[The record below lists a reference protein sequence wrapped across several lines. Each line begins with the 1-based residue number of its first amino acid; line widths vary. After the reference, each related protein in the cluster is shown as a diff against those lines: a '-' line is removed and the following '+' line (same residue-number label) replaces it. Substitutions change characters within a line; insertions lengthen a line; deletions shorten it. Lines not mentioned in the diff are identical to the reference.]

1 MSRWSRLWS
10 GDECRVMGQRP
21 PSPPDPPP
29 APPPLRAAP
38 AANTGPLWLALLVLL
53 INFAA
58 ALGHGHGAVCDLD
71 ACTRAYDESL
81 ESRGLAG
88 PEGSAA
94 YCGVLYDFGICM
106 HNIRRACRGN
116 LNYHTSNTMLIHL
129 KTIFECAKRLQQ
141 ETGSA
146 TGVPRKHGRPPLPP
160 STPRPDRPST
170 MAPPEAAQAGPE
182 CSYRGSRNLRHC
194 GLFGDPHLKTF
205 KGNMQTC
212 RVQGAWPLVDN
223 PYLAVQVT
231 NEPVLF
237 GSQAT
242 ATTKVTVLV
251 KGSATPC
258 LNQTKTYEATADA
271 PLPDTFIDGT
281 NKSGPGE
288 AVTIRYQDTAF
299 GSLVEIRIRYI
310 ETTVIVR
317 KVGRYLAFSTSM
329 PDELVSWHSG
339 QGDDQGTDGV
349 QLCVQGCPLSEIMDL
364 DSDRG
369 HVLSWAD
376 ALAKCVAKTSSS
388 PPSTSTM
395 AAADSNE
402 GLGDLTDQYLDWCVF
417 DLMTTGKEDFVLAA
431 RSAHRDTLA
440 MDPGAAGNLRNRTAA
455 QDVGA
460 GAAGGA
466 SAASTTGA
474 AAAAGAPGALL
485 LLALA
490 GAVLAAPRNQ
500 PR

>member
-1 MSRWSRLWS
+1 MGRW
-10 GDECRVMGQRP
+10 P
-21 PSPPDPPP
+21 PSPLDPPP
-29 APPPLRAAP
+29 APDPPPPRAAP
-38 AANTGPLWLALLVLL
+38 APANTGPRWLALLVLL

-58 ALGHGHGAVCDLD
+58 ALGHGHGAVCDQD

-94 YCGVLYDFGICM
+94 YCGVLYDFGTCM
-106 HNIRRACRGN
+106 HSIRRACRGN
-116 LNYHTSNTMLIHL
+116 LNYHTSNSMLIHL
-129 KTIFECAKRLQQ
+129 KTIFDCAKRLKQ

-146 TGVPRKHGRPPLPP
+146 TGVPRKHGRPPLPS
-160 STPRPDRPST
+160 STPRPDRTST
-170 MAPPEAAQAGPE
+170 LAPPEAAQGAQGGE
-182 CSYRGSRNLRHC
+182 CSYRGARNLRHC

-223 PYLAVQVT
+223 PYIAVQVT

-271 PLPDTFIDGT
+271 PLPDAFIDGT

-288 AVTIRYQDTAF
+288 AVTVRYQETAF
-299 GSLVEIRIRYI
+299 GPLVEIRIRYI

-329 PDELVSWHSG
+329 PEELVSWRSG
-339 QGDDQGTDGV
+339 SGDDHGADGV

-369 HVLSWAD
+369 HELTWAD
-376 ALAKCVAKTSSS
+376 ALSKCVAKTAPAAASSS
-388 PPSTSTM
+388 AL
-395 AAADSNE
+395 AASDSGE

-440 MDPGAAGNLRNRTAA
+440 MDPSAAGNLRNRTSA

-460 GAAGGA
+460 GAAGAGGGA

-474 AAAAGAPGALL
+474 AGAPSAPGQGALL

-490 GAVLAAPRNQ
+490 LTAAVLAGPDPR
-500 PR
+500 